1 MHLIG
6 IVGRCYYNKD
16 DQKMVQTHEP
26 VRRLLANRDYC
37 VSITLLPPDDVDY
50 LEINQGED
58 KVSKKVDYILDKCDA
73 FIVPGGTYYYSFD
86 EYVMKYAIEHDKP
99 LLCICLGFQALCTM
113 FAKNR
118 EQFIMHKRVNLE
130 NHYGDSKEYKH
141 DVLLNENTY
150 LKKIIGKDRI
160 SVNSVH
166 HDIIDFEMNDLVI
179 NAKSDDGILEGVE
192 LPNKKFVLGL
202 QWHPECLM
210 DENTE
215 KIINEFIKNMKE

>member
-26 VRRLLANRDYC
+26 VRRLLANREDC

-141 DVLLNENTY
+141 DVLINDNTY
-150 LKKIIGKDRI
+150 LKSIIGKDRI

>member
-141 DVLLNENTY
+141 NVLIKDNTY
-150 LKKIIGKDRI
+150 LKSIIGKDKI

-166 HDIIDFEMNDLVI
+166 HDIIDFEMTDLVI

>member
-26 VRRLLANRDYC
+26 VRRLLANRDDC

-50 LEINQGED
+50 LEINQGDD
-58 KVSKKVDYILDKCDA
+58 KVSNKIDYILDKCDA

-141 DVLLNENTY
+141 NVLIKDNTY
-150 LKKIIGKDRI
+150 LKSIIGKDKI

-166 HDIIDFEMNDLVI
+166 HDIIDFEMTDLVI
-179 NAKSDDGILEGVE
+179 NAKSDDGIIEGVE